1 MNNINDFTLS
11 DIIKSSNID
20 PIIYIPV
27 EEYIN
32 SKNKRFELLI
42 DDIKTLLENNEDIK
56 SKMKWRIDRRLV
68 DWYGIIISKGRIE
81 LLNLYFHK
89 IDNNDIKTFKLP
101 SGLNKLRINLHNIYE
116 DGLKNLILPPELEVL
131 ILDNNTI
138 SIESLKSLR
147 LPSKLILMI
156 TNNDDIKREDIQ
168 KLIEYSKSLEGIK
181 RYSPIQ
187 RYYDN
192 KKCKPIWKEICRGL
206 LFGETKES
214 NFKSLKNIYGLGNI
228 RYNILTFYNPYI

>member
-1 MNNINDFTLS
+1 MTYINDFTLG

-32 SKNKRFELLI
+32 SKDKRFELLI
-42 DDIKTLLENNEDIK
+42 DDIKTLLENNENIK
-56 SKMKWRIDRRLV
+56 SKMKWSVNRRLV
-68 DWYGIIISKGRIE
+68 DWYGIIISKGRIK

-89 IDNNDIKTFKLP
+89 INNNDIKTFKLP

-168 KLIEYSKSLEGIK
+168 KLVEYSKSPEGIK
-181 RYSPIQ
+181 IYSPIQ
-187 RYYDN
+187 RYYYF
-192 KKCKPIWKEICRGL
+192 KRPKLIWKEICRGL
-206 LFGETKES
+206 LFGKTEEL
-214 NFKSLKNIYGLGNI
+214 NFKFLQEKYGLGII
-228 RYNILTFYNPYI
+228 RYNILTYHNPFI